1 MNCEQVTKE
10 EITEKYVLG
19 RLTEAEQG
27 AFELH
32 FFECERCF
40 EEVESLRML
49 QTELRRAASSVRAE
63 TSKPRHLFWRWAW
76 ASAAPLAV
84 LAVGVGWQV
93 WRARVAP
100 FQPPAAV
107 QIPTAKPAPQP
118 TVPSM
123 AELSQVRPPEYGPL
137 DLRGAEDDA
146 TQRFRAAMRHYV
158 RGVYADAIPGLQA
171 ASKLN
176 PLASDISFFLG
187 ICYLLTD
194 QTDAAIKQ
202 LRRTAAFGYSPYFV
216 ETHFYLAKCS
226 LRKGDLRAAR
236 SELLKTLEL
245 QGARRN
251 PINRFEAAHEEA
263 RKLFEQVERLL
274 REETQRARHGKESH
288 EPR

>member
-32 FFECERCF
+32 FFECVRCF

-49 QTELRRAASSVRAE
+49 QTELRRDASSIRAE

-76 ASAAPLAV
+76 APAAALAV

-118 TVPSM
+118 TVPSLELESPAWRLRL
-123 AELSQVRPPEYGPL
+123 AELSEVRPPEYVPL
-137 DLRGAEDDA
+137 VLRGAEDDA

-158 RGVYADAIPGLQA
+158 RGDYAAAIPGLRA
-171 ASKLN
+171 ASELN
-176 PLASDISFFLG
+176 PQASYINFFLG

-202 LRRTAAFGYSPYFV
+202 LRRTAALGHLGRPFAFSPYFE
-216 ETHFYLAKCS
+216 ETFFYLAKCS

-236 SELLKTLEL
+236 NELLITREL
-245 QGARRN
+245 QG
-251 PINRFEAAHEEA
+251 EHKDEA
-263 RKLFEQVERLL
+263 RKLLEQVERL
-274 REETQRARHGKESH
+274 GKESH

>member
-1 MNCEQVTKE
+1 MNCAQVTKE
-10 EITEKYVLG
+10 EITEKYLLG

-49 QTELRRAASSVRAE
+49 QTELRRAAPAIRAE
-63 TSKPRHLFWRWAW
+63 ASKPGQSVWRWAW
-76 ASAAPLAV
+76 APAAALAV
-84 LAVGVGWQV
+84 LVISVGWWV
-93 WRARVAP
+93 WRPRVVP
-100 FQPPAAV
+100 LQPPAVV
-107 QIPTAKPAPQP
+107 QVPTPKPAPRAS
-118 TVPSM
+118 VLSL
-123 AELSQVRPPEYGPL
+123 AELAQVRPPQYVPVV
-137 DLRGAEDDA
+137 LRGAEDDA
-146 TQRFRAAMRHYV
+146 TQRFRSAMRHYV
-158 RGVYADAIPGLQA
+158 RGDYAAAIPGLRA

-176 PLASDISFFLG
+176 PQAPDINFFLG

-202 LRRTAAFGYSPYFV
+202 LRRTAALGDSPYLE

-236 SELLKTLEL
+236 NELEKTIRL
-245 QGARRN
+245 QGER
-251 PINRFEAAHEEA
+251 EDEA
-263 RKLFEQVERLL
+263 RELVEQVERL
-274 REETQRARHGKESH
+274 GKESH

>member
-49 QTELRRAASSVRAE
+49 QTELRRAASAIRE
-63 TSKPRHLFWRWAW
+63 QTSRRPNLFWRWAW
-76 ASAAPLAV
+76 APAAALAV
-84 LAVGVGWQV
+84 LAVGVGWWV
-93 WRARVAP
+93 WRPSVAP
-100 FQPPAAV
+100 LQPPAVV
-107 QIPTAKPAPQP
+107 QVPTPQPAPQP
-118 TVPSM
+118 TVLSM
-123 AELSQVRPPEYGPL
+123 AELSQVRPPEYVPTV
-137 DLRGAEDDA
+137 LRGVEDDVM
-146 TQRFRAAMRHYV
+146 QRFRTAMRHYV
-158 RGVYADAIPGLQA
+158 KGDYAAAIPGLRA

-176 PLASDISFFLG
+176 PQASDINFFLG

-202 LRRTAAFGYSPYFV
+202 LRRTAALGDSPYLE
-216 ETHFYLAKCS
+216 ETHFYLAKCY
-226 LRKGDLRAAR
+226 LRKGDTPAAR
-236 SELLKTLEL
+236 NELEKTIQLQGEREGEARELL
-245 QGARRN
+245 Q
-251 PINRFEAAHEEA
+251 
-263 RKLFEQVERLL
+263 QVEKL
-274 REETQRARHGKESH
+274 GKESH

>member
-10 EITEKYVLG
+10 DITEKYLLG

-49 QTELRRAASSVRAE
+49 QTELRRAASTIRE
-63 TSKPRHLFWRWAW
+63 KTSKRQSLFWRWAW
-76 ASAAPLAV
+76 APAAALTV
-84 LAVGVGWQV
+84 LAVGVGWWV
-93 WRARVAP
+93 WRPSVTP
-100 FQPPAAV
+100 LQPPAIV
-107 QIPTAKPAPQP
+107 QVPAPQPAPQP
-118 TVPSM
+118 TVPSV
-123 AELSQVRPPEYGPL
+123 AELAQVRPPEYRPPV
-137 DLRGAEDDA
+137 LRGVEDDA
-146 TQRFRAAMRHYV
+146 TQRFRAAMRHYI
-158 RGVYADAIPGLQA
+158 RGDYATAIPGLRA

-176 PLASDISFFLG
+176 PQASDISFFLG

-202 LRRTAAFGYSPYFV
+202 LRRTAALGDSPYLE

-236 SELLKTLEL
+236 NELEKTIRLRGEHEDEARELL
-245 QGARRN
+245 
-251 PINRFEAAHEEA
+251 
-263 RKLFEQVERLL
+263 EQVERV
-274 REETQRARHGKESH
+274 GKESH
-288 EPR
+288 EAR